1 MTRRDN
7 TSRAGTGCA
16 GYLLLNVVGLVGCL
30 LALPVLLPDLMA
42 EQSPPLDV
50 AGAGRWAVV
59 YGVPVAAACVLTAVA
74 GGAGRFLWWL
84 FLLRAAVLLVAAAG
98 AVLYAE
104 TRVAGQPWHVRAP
117 VEALSAGL
125 AALAVHL
132 VVRRWDRRRGARPL
146 AGEVWL
152 AMVPL
157 REDPERQLRHY
168 CVVLQTGSGAAQVAQ
183 ITSKDKDGRR
193 DHIRIP
199 NTGWDEVSGRPHWV
213 EIGRQPRVVPYRR
226 FLKSRPQGRCP
237 DAVWA
242 QLRARRP
249 TPAAAPAG
257 AGAAGPQRA
266 AARLLRLV
274 LGRNRG

>member
-1 MTRRDN
+1 MARRDN
-7 TSRAGTGCA
+7 NSRAGMGCA

-30 LALPVLLPDLMA
+30 LALPVLLPDLLA
-42 EQSPPLDV
+42 GQSPPLKV
-50 AGAGRWAVV
+50 QGAGQWAVV
-59 YGVPVAAACVLTAVA
+59 HGVPVAAACVLTAVA
-74 GGAGRFLWWL
+74 GRGGRFLWRL
-84 FLLRAAVLLVAAAG
+84 FLLRAAVLLAAVAGVA
-98 AVLYAE
+98 LYAE
-104 TRVAGQPWHVRAP
+104 ARVAGQPWNVRAA
-117 VEALSAGL
+117 VEGLAAGL
-125 AALAVHL
+125 AALVVHL
-132 VVRRWDRRRGARPL
+132 VVRRWDERRGARPL
-146 AGEVWL
+146 PGEVWL

-168 CVVLQTGSGAAQVAQ
+168 CVVLETGSGGAKVAQ

-237 DAVWA
+237 DVVWA

-249 TPAAAPAG
+249 VPPVSAGQAG
-257 AGAAGPQRA
+257 AGA
-266 AARLLRLV
+266 RLLRRV
-274 LGRNRG
+274 LARHRG